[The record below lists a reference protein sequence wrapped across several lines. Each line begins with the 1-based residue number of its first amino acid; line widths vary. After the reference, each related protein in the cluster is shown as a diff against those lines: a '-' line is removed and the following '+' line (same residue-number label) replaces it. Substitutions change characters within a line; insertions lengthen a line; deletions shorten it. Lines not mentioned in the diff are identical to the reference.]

1 MNAICDIFPREEEII
16 LGTQIGTNEKIEHRK
31 TLNKHKKTWKNFKK
45 FMHKKSVFI
54 SKNLRKIM
62 HKAKTIFKN
71 FRNQR
76 IKFMI
81 GKIVNKL
88 NINIKRKIKIN

>member
-1 MNAICDIFPREEEII
+1 
-16 LGTQIGTNEKIEHRK
+16 
-31 TLNKHKKTWKNFKK
+31 
-45 FMHKKSVFI
+45 MHKKSVFI